1 MREAQTA
8 NHSILDEKNRHLLNV
23 RACVNCGRSLPRRFR
38 PAREWLAAYWTW
50 SLLEIVSFFRVEGC
64 GAAFAC

>member
-1 MREAQTA
+1 MA
-8 NHSILDEKNRHLLNV
+8 NHPILDAENRHLLNV

-50 SLLEIVSFFRVEGC
+50 SLLEMVSFLRVGGC
-64 GAAFAC
+64 DVALAC